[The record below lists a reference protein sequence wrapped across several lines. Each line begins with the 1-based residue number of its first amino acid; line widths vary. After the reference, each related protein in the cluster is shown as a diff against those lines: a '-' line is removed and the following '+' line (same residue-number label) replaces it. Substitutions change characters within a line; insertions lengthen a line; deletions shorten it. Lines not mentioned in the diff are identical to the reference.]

1 MATFRRLRGQNLNQ
15 KEWWLKNCGGPTET
29 ARAARYRR
37 LRHAFSRPL
46 EDHQRHHKFWRRRNH
61 PRPWSP
67 NPATRP
73 LLFEIDGP
81 ARLAQLEQHPGRRLD
96 GGRRVPVLGLGGLGK
111 PLARQLGEPFPRDLG
126 ARRGAALPVSG
137 VAEPKHLKK
146 MTSPF
151 PCGILSL
158 RNLLLHST

>member
-1 MATFRRLRGQNLNQ
+1 MA
-15 KEWWLKNCGGPTET
+15 KTET
-29 ARAARYRR
+29 LASANQR
-37 LRHAFSRPL
+37 LHAFSRPP
-46 EDHQRHHKFWRRRNH
+46 EDHQRHHKFWRRSNH
-61 PRPWSP
+61 RDRET
-67 NPATRP
+67 AGGKT
-73 LLFEIDGP
+73 

-111 PLARQLGEPFPRDLG
+111 PLARQFGEPLPRDLG
-126 ARRGAALPVSG
+126 ARRGAALPKSG

-151 PCGILSL
+151 PCRILSL

>member
-1 MATFRRLRGQNLNQ
+1 MHASETDTLGTAEHRYPIFPYFCLIKTITSPETSPFLELTLVDITKTKVKTA
-15 KEWWLKNCGGPTET
+15 KE
-29 ARAARYRR
+29 
-37 LRHAFSRPL
+37 PL
-46 EDHQRHHKFWRRRNH
+46 LY
-61 PRPWSP
+61 S
-67 NPATRP
+67 
-73 LLFEIDGP
+73 LFEIDGP

-111 PLARQLGEPFPRDLG
+111 PLARQLGEPLPRDLG

-151 PCGILSL
+151 PCRILSL

>member
-1 MATFRRLRGQNLNQ
+1 LAAIETTATA
-15 KEWWLKNCGGPTET
+15 K
-29 ARAARYRR
+29 
-37 LRHAFSRPL
+37 PL
-46 EDHQRHHKFWRRRNH
+46 EV
-61 PRPWSP
+61 
-67 NPATRP
+67 
-73 LLFEIDGP
+73 DGP

-111 PLARQLGEPFPRDLG
+111 PLARQLGEPLPRDLG

-151 PCGILSL
+151 PCRILSL